1 MSKIF
6 KINTDDIR
14 TERVAVVYI
23 RCVYP
28 LTQFTWCGAH
38 QFMAEAMRIAE
49 TAAQRASLLD
59 GTGFNLEHQ
68 EGRQRSL
75 GHQLR

>member
-6 KINTDDIR
+6 KIDTDDIR
-14 TERVAVVYI
+14 TERVSVVYI

-28 LTQFTWCGAH
+28 LTQFTWGGAH

-59 GTGFNLEHQ
+59 GTGFDL
-68 EGRQRSL
+68 
-75 GHQLR
+75 